1 MVKTL
6 AFINKLLFFFCV
18 LLTQPPYPEL
28 YKGCNNITLLKRN
41 LNHVREQ
48 H

>member
-1 MVKTL
+1 MVKIL
-6 AFINKLLFFFCV
+6 ACLNKLLFFIVF
-18 LLTQPPYPEL
+18 LIQPPYPEL
-28 YKGCNNITLLKRN
+28 YKDSNTVALLKRK